1 MRETWYVLEDDSPGN
16 PAECSLGE
24 DGIFRHKDGLA
35 VKMRSAD
42 CPMSRGVDL
51 DPHGKLPSLAVP
63 PKEKEA
69 PAAKDREVK
78 PEKAAKP
85 AKSGKPG
92 TYKTRETQAE

>member
-1 MRETWYVLEDDSPGN
+1 M
-16 PAECSLGE
+16 PAAGRGARAARARIHHRVHPH
-24 DGIFRHKDGLA
+24 DLA
-35 VKMRSAD
+35 LQVHQRPAAIARVQ
-42 CPMSRGVDL
+42 RGVDL